1 MESFEKKQELY
12 QELIKGLDIA
22 KEHPEKFIASLMFAK
37 KENKDLLDEYEIKLK
52 PCDWMVLAMDSEI
65 LKKTILRA
73 KDLLF
78 LDAYIQNP
86 SFLKADVEGVIK
98 RISEFDSLGIPY
110 KNENGKYMSYLFSA
124 RASLYVKNNMGK
136 KKQNEVNDVELREL
150 ADRIME
156 TYAFLDKKD
165 EVYKTLM
172 VCENNGKSIKESLM
186 EAFSK
191 YSDNLDALSNIIDD
205 VISLS
210 KESRGR

>member
-12 QELIKGLDIA
+12 QELIKGLDIT
-22 KEHPEKFIASLMFAK
+22 KEHPEKFIASLLFAK
-37 KENKDLLDEYEIKLK
+37 KENKALLDEYEIKLK

-110 KNENGKYMSYLFSA
+110 KNENGKYMSYLFST

-165 EVYKTLM
+165 EVYKTLI
-172 VCENNGKSIKESLM
+172 VCENNGKPIKESLM